1 VALSSFLLSSRI
13 RRRKYHKGDMMR
25 RIQAGEWIENPM
37 AGLKVR
43 FTVLPQQTGG
53 KRYEAEF
60 VFQPFTGKGSAP
72 LHLHPTI
79 TETFTVIT
87 GHARYQRQGKEY
99 SAQPEERIILP
110 SNVPHLHPWSVSAE
124 ELRMHLIAEC
134 TPADVDG
141 LNRIINAV
149 ITSFG
154 LARDG
159 KTDKTGGRPRNLL
172 QAAVIG
178 DYSAP
183 GFYPA
188 GLPIPLTRLLI
199 GGVATL
205 GRAIGFR
212 PTYDVYGE
220 V

>member
-1 VALSSFLLSSRI
+1 
-13 RRRKYHKGDMMR
+13 MR
-25 RIQAGEWIENPM
+25 RIRAGEWIENPL
-37 AGLKVR
+37 AGLKIR
-43 FTVLPQQTGG
+43 FTVLPQQTEGH
-53 KRYEAEF
+53 RYEAEF

-72 LHLHPTI
+72 LHFHPTI

-87 GHARYQRQGKEY
+87 GHARYRRQGKEY
-99 SAQPEERIILP
+99 SAQPEEQIVLLH
-110 SNVPHLHPWSVSAE
+110 NLPHLHPWSVSAE
-124 ELRMHLIAEC
+124 ELRMLLVAEC
-134 TPADVDG
+134 TPADVAG

-159 KTDKTGGRPRNLL
+159 KTDKAGGQPRNLL
-172 QAAVIG
+172 QGAVIA

-188 GLPIPLTRLLI
+188 GLPVPITKFLI
-199 GGVATL
+199 GRLATL
-205 GRAIGFR
+205 GRAMGFR
-212 PTYDVYGE
+212 PTYEVYGE

>member
-1 VALSSFLLSSRI
+1 MRHIQV
-13 RRRKYHKGDMMR
+13 GD
-25 RIQAGEWIENPM
+25 WIENPM

-53 KRYEAEF
+53 QRYEAEF
-60 VFQPFTGKGSAP
+60 VYQPFSGKGAAP
-72 LHLHPTI
+72 MHLHPTI

-87 GHARYQRQGKEY
+87 GHARYQLQSKEY
-99 SAQPEERIILP
+99 SAQPEERIVLP
-110 SNVPHLHPWSVSAE
+110 PNVPHLHPWSVSAE
-124 ELRMHLIAEC
+124 ELRMHFVAEC

-149 ITSFG
+149 ITGFG
-154 LARDG
+154 LAQDG

-172 QAAVIG
+172 QAAVIA
-178 DYSAP
+178 DYAAP

-188 GLPIPLTRLLI
+188 GLPIPLMRLLI
-199 GGVATL
+199 RGLATL
-205 GRAIGFR
+205 GRAIGLR
-212 PTYDVYGE
+212 PTYEAYGE

>member
-1 VALSSFLLSSRI
+1 
-13 RRRKYHKGDMMR
+13 MR
-25 RIQAGEWIENPM
+25 RVQAGEWIENPM

-53 KRYEAEF
+53 QRYEAEF

-99 SAQPEERIILP
+99 SAQSEERIVLP
-110 SNVPHLHPWSVSAE
+110 PNVLHLHPWSVSGE
-124 ELRMHLIAEC
+124 ELQMRLIAEC
-134 TPADVDG
+134 TPADLDG

-159 KTDKTGGRPRNLL
+159 KTDKTGGQPRNLL
-172 QAAVIG
+172 QAAVLG

-188 GLPIPLTRLLI
+188 GLPIPLMRLLI
-199 GGVATL
+199 GGVAIL
-205 GRAIGFR
+205 GRAMGFR
-212 PTYDVYGE
+212 PTYEAYGE

>member
-53 KRYEAEF
+53 QRYEAEF

-99 SAQPEERIILP
+99 SAQPKERIVLP
-110 SNVPHLHPWSVSAE
+110 PNVP
-124 ELRMHLIAEC
+124 IC
-134 TPADVDG
+134 TH
-141 LNRIINAV
+141 
-149 ITSFG
+149 
-154 LARDG
+154 
-159 KTDKTGGRPRNLL
+159 
-172 QAAVIG
+172 
-178 DYSAP
+178 
-183 GFYPA
+183 
-188 GLPIPLTRLLI
+188 
-199 GGVATL
+199 GV
-205 GRAIGFR
+205 
-212 PTYDVYGE
+212 
-220 V
+220 

>member
-1 VALSSFLLSSRI
+1 
-13 RRRKYHKGDMMR
+13 MR
-25 RIQAGEWIENPM
+25 RIRVGDWIENPM

-53 KRYEAEF
+53 QRYEAEF
-60 VFQPFTGKGSAP
+60 VYQPFTGKGAAP

-79 TETFTVIT
+79 TETFSVIT
-87 GHARYQRQGKEY
+87 GHARYHRQGKEY
-99 SAQPEERIILP
+99 PAQPEERIVLP
-110 SNVPHLHPWSVSAE
+110 PNVPHRHPWSVSAE
-124 ELRMHLIAEC
+124 ELRMHFVAEG
-134 TPADVDG
+134 TRADVEG

-154 LARDG
+154 LAQDG
-159 KTDKTGGRPRNLL
+159 KTDKTGQPRNLL
-172 QAAVIG
+172 QAAVIA
-178 DYSAP
+178 DYAAP

-199 GGVATL
+199 GGLATL
-205 GRAIGFR
+205 GRAIGLR
-212 PTYDVYGE
+212 PTYEAYGE